1 VYVDTGGGPEP
12 QLLRLQA
19 VGIPV
24 AVVRPGGDLAGALAG
39 QEARVA

>member
-1 VYVDTGGGPEP
+1 VP

-24 AVVRPGGDLAGALAG
+24 AVVRPGADLVEALS
-39 QEARVA
+39 AREVQVA